1 MVKDL
6 KRSAMAEADA
16 AGAMQPT
23 IEEEDEDVPSKEI
36 ILKTGLLSF
45 PKIKT
50 PQQRSRKYLQSKQ
63 ANVFGNILSYTH
75 LKI

>member
-1 MVKDL
+1 MCFFPPPCQGVDMVKDL

-36 ILKTGLLSF
+36 LKKRGCSHF
-45 PKIKT
+45 RNKK
-50 PQQRSRKYLQSKQ
+50 
-63 ANVFGNILSYTH
+63 
-75 LKI
+75 